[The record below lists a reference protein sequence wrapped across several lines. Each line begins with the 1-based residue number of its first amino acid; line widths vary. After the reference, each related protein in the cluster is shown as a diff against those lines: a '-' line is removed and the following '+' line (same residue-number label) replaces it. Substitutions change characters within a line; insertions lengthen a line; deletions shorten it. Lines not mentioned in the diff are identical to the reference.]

1 MEEQTVTE
9 TKPELTIDQQREQA
23 VKIAMIHQ
31 RALDNLIRLDLRNY
45 LNTLTAPGVSGV
57 EKKQIKDS
65 IERALMASID
75 FGVDVVNQGLQ
86 QHGKLGAM
94 ENNFAAHM
102 ARILDNRMLIL
113 ANNLQKK
120 EETQTNN
127 EGEKTNE

>member
-1 MEEQTVTE
+1 MEQTQEVT
-9 TKPELTIDQQREQA
+9 KQELSADQQYEQA
-23 VKIAMIHQ
+23 VKIAVVHQ
-31 RALDNLIRLDLRNY
+31 QALDNLIRLDLRNY
-45 LNTLTAPGVSGV
+45 LNILTAPGVSGI
-57 EKKQIKDS
+57 EKNQIKAS

-86 QHGKLGAM
+86 QHGRLGAM
-94 ENNFAAHM
+94 ENNFAAHI

>member
-1 MEEQTVTE
+1 MEQTQEVR
-9 TKPELTIDQQREQA
+9 KQELSTDQQYEQA
-23 VKIAMIHQ
+23 VKIAVVHQ
-31 RALDNLIRLDLRNY
+31 QALDNLIRLDLRNY
-45 LNTLTAPGVSGV
+45 LNILTAPGVSGI
-57 EKKQIKDS
+57 EKNQIKAS

-86 QHGKLGAM
+86 QHGRLGAM
-94 ENNFAAHM
+94 ENNFAAHI

-127 EGEKTNE
+127 EGDKTNE

>member
-1 MEEQTVTE
+1 MEQTQEVR
-9 TKPELTIDQQREQA
+9 KQELSTDQQYEQA
-23 VKIAMIHQ
+23 VKIAVVHQ
-31 RALDNLIRLDLRNY
+31 QALDNLIRLDLRNY
-45 LNTLTAPGVSGV
+45 LNILTAPGVSGI
-57 EKKQIKDS
+57 EKNQIKAS

-86 QHGKLGAM
+86 QHGRLGAM
-94 ENNFAAHM
+94 ENNFAAHI

>member
-9 TKPELTIDQQREQA
+9 TKPELTTDQQYEQA
-23 VKIAMIHQ
+23 VKIAVVHQ
-31 RALDNLIRLDLRNY
+31 QALDNLIRLDLRNY
-45 LNTLTAPGVSGV
+45 LNILTAPGVSGI
-57 EKKQIKDS
+57 EKNQIKAS

-86 QHGKLGAM
+86 QHGRLGAM
-94 ENNFAAHM
+94 ENNFAAHI

-127 EGEKTNE
+127 EGDKTNE